1 MPEVFVDTKVGDGN
15 FDPDQIQ
22 NYLLLRD
29 NYKEFFKNPP
39 VLKAPKIEFLYLPN
53 GKKPAKEAAEDALKK
68 MMGNTK
74 EIKKALLDKELVIKY
89 LDITGEVKI
98 LPIIL

>member
-1 MPEVFVDTKVGDGN
+1 MLKQPVLKTKVGDGN

-39 VLKAPKIEFLYLPN
+39 VLKAPTIEFLYLPN
-53 GKKPAKEAAEDALKK
+53 G
-68 MMGNTK
+68 
-74 EIKKALLDKELVIKY
+74 
-89 LDITGEVKI
+89 
-98 LPIIL
+98 